1 MSKKI
6 VIIDYNS
13 GNIRSVFN
21 ALESI
26 KKDNEEILISNKIS
40 DIQSASHLIL
50 PGVGSF
56 SDCAKGLR
64 AIQGMIDEIK
74 NHIKKDKP
82 FLGIC
87 VGMQLLAEFGYE
99 GGKNNGL
106 NFILGDVIK
115 INDDDNSLK
124 IPHIGWN
131 NLEIQSNHKILS
143 GIAQGDHFYFVHSY
157 HFKVQNSENII
168 AQVSYGSNK
177 ITAII
182 AQDNIIA
189 TQFHPEKSA
198 DNGLKLLQNFIN
210 F

>member
-56 SDCAKGLR
+56 SDCAKGLST
-64 AIQGMIDEIK
+64 IQGMIDEIK
-74 NHIKKDKP
+74 NHIKKDRP

-106 NFILGDVIK
+106 NFISGDVIK

-168 AQVSYGSNK
+168 AQVSYG
-177 ITAII
+177 
-182 AQDNIIA
+182 
-189 TQFHPEKSA
+189 
-198 DNGLKLLQNFIN
+198 
-210 F
+210 

>member
-1 MSKKI
+1 MSSKI

-21 ALESI
+21 ALTSI
-26 KKDNEEILISNKIS
+26 KQDSQHVIISNKIS
-40 DIQSASHLIL
+40 DIKEASHLIL

-56 SDCAKGLR
+56 ADCMQGLS
-64 AIQGMIDEIK
+64 AVNGLIAEIK
-74 NHIKKDKP
+74 NHIKKGKS

-99 GGKNNGL
+99 DGKNQGL
-106 NFILGDVIK
+106 NFIPGEVIK
-115 INDDDNSLK
+115 IDSNNNSLK

-131 NLEIQSNHKILS
+131 DLEIKSDHKILS
-143 GIAQGDHFYFVHSY
+143 GIEQGDHFYFVHSY
-157 HFKVQNSENII
+157 HFQTRSQENII
-168 AQVSYGSNK
+168 AQVSYGKNK
-177 ITAII
+177 IAAII